1 MAMAGPLD
9 DDRKERAMKA
19 VLLRISA
26 VFLAVSAVVSCT
38 YQGGDI
44 GDPLTRK
51 AQWFSFVEG
60 EDIRATCA
68 AGTPDRTRL
77 VYNGIYDEQLRI
89 YEVDSLRRILAIR
102 VTQPGNA
109 GRLSTEDLTAPWRA
123 LEEKVQL
130 DQPSYDRL
138 VEAFAQGGVFAPPPV
153 GLELPSRSYF
163 WTAAVCKN
171 GQYGF
176 TAWKYPSPEFDR
188 LGFDKA
194 LFALDPTGVPI
205 NQPKP
210 AQFDPLWEAKAKRLE
225 VPVFSLRVTAH
236 GLLH

>member
-1 MAMAGPLD
+1 
-9 DDRKERAMKA
+9 MKA
-19 VLLRISA
+19 ILSRISA
-26 VFLAVSAVVSCT
+26 VVLAISAVASCT

-60 EDIRATCA
+60 EDIRASCA
-68 AGTPDRTRL
+68 AGTPDRYRL

-89 YEVDSLRRILAIR
+89 YEVDALRRILAIH

-109 GRLSTEDLTAPWRA
+109 GRLSSDDPVAPWRA

-130 DQPSYDRL
+130 DQPGYDRL
-138 VEAFAQGGVFAPPPV
+138 VGTFAQGGMFAPPPV

-163 WTAAVCKN
+163 WTAAMCKD

-176 TAWKYPSPEFDR
+176 TAWKYPSPAFDT

-194 LFALDPTGVPI
+194 LFALDPTGIAVNEAKDVPI
-205 NQPKP
+205 
-210 AQFDPLWEAKAKRLE
+210 DPLWESKARRLE
-225 VPVFSLRVTAH
+225 VPTFSLRVTQR
-236 GLLH
+236 GILH